1 MQKIT
6 PNTIQDVRKSPLLSI
21 EKAEGKGYELI
32 EELFVDSSG
41 LGSESEPA
49 LTEGQLHS
57 KSREITSAVSPEA
70 VYTCITRQGQFQV
83 YLGVFRKSIK

>member
-57 KSREITSAVSPEA
+57 KLREITSAVSPEA